1 MEKLLLTDLD
11 ITQNTPLGGN
21 IDVDRYRVCVQDAQI
36 SKIEEVLGETLYA
49 KMRNDYDDT
58 DEDFGFSGLYLTM
71 YVNYLRPA
79 LIHQAAV
86 EYLLIG
92 AYQITNGGISKHTPV
107 NGTPVEKTEV
117 DFLVKNQRSKADM
130 YIQRLER
137 FLSKNDIP
145 EYTSDQNTI
154 VPPNRETSTTGWYFG
169 SRNRFKKSQNN
180 ENIYEQDWPDHD

>member
-21 IDVDRYRVCVQDAQI
+21 IDVDRYRVCVQDAQL

-49 KMRNDYDDT
+49 KMRDDYDDT
-58 DEDFGFSGLYLTM
+58 DQDFGFSGLYLTM
-71 YVNYLRPA
+71 YEKYLRPA

-92 AYQITNGGISKHTPV
+92 AYQITNGGISKHQPN
-107 NGTPVEKTEV
+107 NGAPVEKNEV
-117 DFLVKNQRSKADM
+117 DYLVQNQRAKADM